1 MQAQT
6 STPDQIR
13 ETVRQAYGAIATRQ
27 ANSCCTGPGCCGPAG
42 STSRQLGY
50 SEDDLASVPD
60 GADLGLGCGN
70 PQAIAALK
78 PGECVLDLGSGAGFD
93 AFLAAR
99 QVGSTGRVIGVDMTP
114 EMIARARANQTTI
127 GLANVEF
134 RQGDIEHLPVDAE
147 SVDVIMSNC
156 VINLAPDK
164 RAVFREAFRVLA
176 PGGRLA
182 ISDIV
187 ALGNM
192 PATLADDPAAYTGCV
207 AGAAPITDIERM
219 LAEAGFGDIRIT
231 ARGDSAALVRDW
243 SPGAER
249 VVASALIEGVKRPA
263 GGTRGRRSPAATPL
277 SATPAASRRT
287 SRPAVA
293 SRLTPRRAVVKPVH
307 GRICEHVMAQP
318 ADLPWEELHGNL
330 RAFIARRVRNPAD
343 VDDLVQRVLL
353 QIVKGLGSLR
363 DLRRLHAWV
372 YRTARNVIVDYYRAA
387 PPRHELLVGSAEDVE
402 ATGGAAGQV
411 SAEQEDEST
420 AVAELAQCLQPMLRQ
435 LPREYREAVVRTDL
449 DGVAQNIVAKE
460 AGVGVSGMKSRVQR
474 GRRQLKAA
482 LEACCR
488 IDLDRRGAIVGYH
501 RRPGRGC
508 GPCGNDCD

>member
-1 MQAQT
+1 MQEQT

-263 GGTRGRRSPAATPL
+263 AATRGRRSPAATPL
-277 SATPAASRRT
+277 TRRHLL
-287 SRPAVA
+287 RAGGQA
-293 SRLTPRRAVVKPVH
+293 DLLWHRRRTPRRAGVKPGH
-307 GRICEHVMAQP
+307 GRICEHVMA
-318 ADLPWEELHGNL
+318 H
-330 RAFIARRVRNPAD
+330 ARRPA
-343 VDDLVQRVLL
+343 VGRAAREPPRIHCPPSAQ
-353 QIVKGLGSLR
+353 S
-363 DLRRLHAWV
+363 RRRGRSGA
-372 YRTARNVIVDYYRAA
+372 ARAA
-387 PPRHELLVGSAEDVE
+387 PDRQGARVASGFQAAPRLGVPHCAQRDRRLLPRGAVAPR
-402 ATGGAAGQV
+402 AAG
-411 SAEQEDEST
+411 
-420 AVAELAQCLQPMLRQ
+420 RF
-435 LPREYREAVVRTDL
+435 RRGR
-449 DGVAQNIVAKE
+449 GRH
-460 AGVGVSGMKSRVQR
+460 GR
-474 GRRQLKAA
+474 GRRAGERGTRRTSPLRPPSSHD
-482 LEACCR
+482 ACSRCCGSSHASTARRLSGR
-488 IDLDRRGAIVGYH
+488 ISTASRRTSSRKKPASAS
-501 RRPGRGC
+501 RA
-508 GPCGNDCD
+508 